1 MPCSTKE
8 RWRRVALGLAV
19 FAALASP
26 SCKREKAPTE
36 GPVDFIPST
45 ANVIALVDYGRF
57 ARSDVLRRVFDV
69 SQVEKILT
77 EVGISAEDVLRV
89 AGFARIDLPPPA
101 IGGRGRSEDSP
112 GKFGVIVQGKG
123 GFGAVLKALSDGGWV
138 HQQYEG
144 ESLWAAPEGNI
155 AAALVGGDMLAVGT
169 PEAVRQVVDVA
180 GGKALGAMEAGS
192 GNDCGAIL
200 RRIGTRGEI
209 NVAMSF
215 SQEMRMAA
223 KALSKSAGIFGGMTG
238 ANILGQLFEAL
249 GMGRGVGMSF
259 AGTERGIASRMV
271 FVVRDAAGARLLA
284 GLVSVA
290 KILIPRIGDMG
301 QMQEAAEI
309 LRGLHAA
316 SENNLVLIDFKIP
329 ETILT
334 RGATSSSHRDS
345 SRKRF

>member
-1 MPCSTKE
+1 MFCRRE
-8 RWRRVALGLAV
+8 VGWRRLAFGV
-19 FAALASP
+19 LACTTLLCV
-26 SCKREKAPTE
+26 SCRKDKAPTE

-45 ANVIALVDYGRF
+45 ANVIAVVDYGRF

-69 SQVEKILT
+69 SHVEEILT

-89 AGFARIDLPPPA
+89 AGFAKIDLPPPA
-101 IGGRGRSEDSP
+101 MGGQGRLEDSP

-123 GFGAVLKALSDGGWV
+123 GFGAVFKALSDSGWV
-138 HQQYEG
+138 HQEYEG
-144 ESLWAAPEGNI
+144 QSLWAAPEGTI
-155 AAALVGGDMLAVGT
+155 AAALVGGDMLAGGT
-169 PEAVRQVVDVA
+169 PEAVRQVIDVA
-180 GGKALGAMEAGS
+180 GGKALGAMESGS

-249 GMGRGVGMSF
+249 GMGRGVGISF
-259 AGTERGIASRMV
+259 ALTERGIASRMV

-334 RGATSSSHRDS
+334 RGVRSSSHGDS